1 MFCSKE
7 RERMRITV
15 SSSVSSIV
23 ISCRQSESVLMS
35 RTMTFNVMSEFF
47 TVAELSERARA
58 AETVNSVDEATVTAI
73 NLKNQ
78 SALTSDQL
86 WVTVQKRTEKDQ
98 RDTVSLSVSSMIVSC
113 RHSASVSVLSSI
125 TSDIVSESFTAAE
138 SSARAEAVSTLSSLH
153 ISVSASAAA
162 SLVMTFFFCCH
173 FWYCV
178 CFCQFVS
185 AFSAAVF
192 VTHQSIDSD
201 QIRQS
206 HCSDCSC
213 QCHQDQRVK
222 MNAEK
227 NRCCKQAMCQICYV
241 ICHCQWWLSETWEK
255 TVFSYSQSDC
265 SFQGMALAASSL
277 VVESDIRWDWVTLLQ
292 RESVNVNAS
301 PLLWALT
308 QTSFES
314 DCHGAEWDHVVWFL
328 NM

>member
-35 RTMTFNVMSEFF
+35 RTMTFNIMSEFF

-58 AETVNSVDEATVTAI
+58 AKTVNSVDEAAAAAI

-78 SALTSDQL
+78 SASASDQL

-125 TSDIVSESFTAAE
+125 TSDVVSEFFTAAE
-138 SSARAEAVSTLSSLH
+138 SSARAETVSTFSSLH
-153 ISVSASAAA
+153 ISASVSAAA
-162 SLVMTFFFCCH
+162 SLAMTFFSHCH
-173 FWYCV
+173 SQYYV
-178 CFCQFVS
+178 CFCWFISV
-185 AFSAAVF
+185 FSAAVF
-192 VTHQSIDSD
+192 VAHQGINSD
-201 QIRQS
+201 QMRQS

-227 NRCCKQAMCQICYV
+227 NRCCK
-241 ICHCQWWLSETWEK
+241 
-255 TVFSYSQSDC
+255 
-265 SFQGMALAASSL
+265 
-277 VVESDIRWDWVTLLQ
+277 
-292 RESVNVNAS
+292 
-301 PLLWALT
+301 
-308 QTSFES
+308 
-314 DCHGAEWDHVVWFL
+314 
-328 NM
+328 